1 MRRGVTCFVVFK
13 EKSLASAL
21 PAFVS
26 IQRVRRDAREEKRR
40 ENFFSKT
47 KQEREREKRKKRTL
61 QHPRMAFTVFHHP
74 SVRVP
79 VRLERS
85 HAVIVIGSV
94 VHRAVSSSS
103 SSSLHI
109 FLVFFFSVG
118 QFDDPFH
125 VSRRH
130 RRVFKPLSYPS
141 SSYFSKR
148 DKKKELAGSERKEK
162 RFARSKPREV
172 EVNQRAKPIDR
183 GDDVSKHHF
192 LHRMRAERR
201 SNALREGGE
210 TRANSLAWGRKK
222 PHHFVKIYEFEWT
235 GAVFSSSLFYAG
247 VIFL

>member
-21 PAFVS
+21 PPRLFIKESAS
-26 IQRVRRDAREEKRR
+26 PRTRR

-47 KQEREREKRKKRTL
+47 KTGKREKKEKKRTL

-74 SVRVP
+74 PVRVP

-103 SSSLHI
+103 SSLHI

-118 QFDDPFH
+118 QFDEPFH

-130 RRVFKPLSYPS
+130 RRVFKPLFFVFRRRIFP
-141 SSYFSKR
+141 KGT
-148 DKKKELAGSERKEK
+148 KELARE
-162 RFARSKPREV
+162 ARA
-172 EVNQRAKPIDR
+172 Q
-183 GDDVSKHHF
+183 
-192 LHRMRAERR
+192 
-201 SNALREGGE
+201 
-210 TRANSLAWGRKK
+210 
-222 PHHFVKIYEFEWT
+222 
-235 GAVFSSSLFYAG
+235 
-247 VIFL
+247 

>member
-1 MRRGVTCFVVFK
+1 VSYLKVPPTRPEATRATWRYLFRCFQRKVARV
-13 EKSLASAL
+13 SA
-21 PAFVS
+21 A
-26 IQRVRRDAREEKRR
+26 RVCLNKARRRDAREEKRR

-47 KQEREREKRKKRTL
+47 KQERERKKKKRTL

-103 SSSLHI
+103 SLHI

-118 QFDDPFH
+118 QFDEPFH

-130 RRVFKPLSYPS
+130 RRVFKPLCP

-148 DKKKELAGSERKEK
+148 DKKKKS
-162 RFARSKPREV
+162 
-172 EVNQRAKPIDR
+172 
-183 GDDVSKHHF
+183 
-192 LHRMRAERR
+192 
-201 SNALREGGE
+201 
-210 TRANSLAWGRKK
+210 
-222 PHHFVKIYEFEWT
+222 
-235 GAVFSSSLFYAG
+235 
-247 VIFL
+247 

>member
-21 PAFVS
+21 PPRLFIKESAS
-26 IQRVRRDAREEKRR
+26 PRTRR

-47 KQEREREKRKKRTL
+47 KTGKREKKEKKRTL

-74 SVRVP
+74 PVRVP

-103 SSSLHI
+103 SLHI

-118 QFDDPFH
+118 QFDEPFH

-130 RRVFKPLSYPS
+130 RRVFKPLFFVFRRRIFP
-141 SSYFSKR
+141 KGT
-148 DKKKELAGSERKEK
+148 KELARE
-162 RFARSKPREV
+162 ARA
-172 EVNQRAKPIDR
+172 Q
-183 GDDVSKHHF
+183 
-192 LHRMRAERR
+192 
-201 SNALREGGE
+201 
-210 TRANSLAWGRKK
+210 
-222 PHHFVKIYEFEWT
+222 
-235 GAVFSSSLFYAG
+235 
-247 VIFL
+247 